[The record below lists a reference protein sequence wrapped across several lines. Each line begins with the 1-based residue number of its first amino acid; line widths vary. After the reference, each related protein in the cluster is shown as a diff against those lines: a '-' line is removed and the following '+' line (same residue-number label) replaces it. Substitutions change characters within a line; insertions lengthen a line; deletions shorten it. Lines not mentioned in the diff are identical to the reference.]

1 MAPFFLGVLNMNHVS
16 RYIDQVTRAV
26 GEFET
31 YHWVGIG
38 VLLIVVGLICMRG
51 YGSQKAY

>member
-1 MAPFFLGVLNMNHVS
+1 MNHVS